1 LFDIHAILQ
10 CPKCRCAL
18 PENLSCPCCGTQY
31 THGFGVYNL
40 IHMELSGEQE
50 YLNREELTEEYLAQ
64 FLTDEKV
71 SLSTELDDYTSR
83 MNRETL
89 EGFAAQ
95 DAYVRK
101 RLHALQG
108 TVCDLATGGGNMLQ
122 LVLDEAPADVTIV
135 CTDISNLE
143 LAVTRRKRCPA
154 RENVYC
160 IATDGRYL
168 AVQDSSFD
176 WITSFAG
183 FGNIP
188 DTEKVA
194 SELYRVLKPGGRLL
208 IKGSYIEKDSR
219 SYALAESVGIA
230 RGMVE
235 EYLLQDLRDAGF
247 AKVQST
253 VVAEAVWAE
262 NPYDLIPAAGDLQ
275 RFCVIEAVK

>member
-1 LFDIHAILQ
+1 MFDIYDILQ

-18 PENLSCPCCGTQY
+18 PANLACTKCGTQY
-31 THGFGVYNL
+31 THGFDVYNL

-50 YLNREELTEEYLAQ
+50 YLNREELTEAYLAQ
-64 FLTDEKV
+64 FLADEKM
-71 SLSTELDDYTSR
+71 SLSTVLDDYTAR

-95 DAYVRK
+95 DAYMRK
-101 RLHALQG
+101 RLHSLRG
-108 TVCDLATGGGNMLQ
+108 TVCDLATGGGSMLQ
-122 LVLDEAPADVTIV
+122 LVLEEAPADVTIV

-143 LAVTRRKRCPA
+143 LAVTRRRRCGN
-154 RENVYC
+154 RDNVYC
-160 IATDGRYL
+160 VATDGRYL
-168 AVQDSSFD
+168 ALQDSSFD
-176 WITSFAG
+176 WITSFDG

-194 SELYRVLKPGGRLL
+194 AELYRVLKPGGRLL
-208 IKGSYIEKDSR
+208 IKGSYVEKDSR

-230 RGMVE
+230 RGVVE
-235 EYLLQDLRDAGF
+235 EYLLQDLREAGF
-247 AKVQST
+247 AEVQST

>member
-1 LFDIHAILQ
+1 MFEIHKILQ

-18 PENLSCPCCGTQY
+18 PENLACPGCGTQY
-31 THGFGVYNL
+31 SHGFGVYNL

-50 YLNREELTEEYLAQ
+50 YLNREELTEEYLSQ

-71 SLSTELDDYTSR
+71 SLSTELDDYYAR

-89 EGFAAQ
+89 DGFAAQ
-95 DAYVRK
+95 DACMRK
-101 RLHALQG
+101 RLRSLHG

-122 LVLDEAPADVTIV
+122 MVLEEAPADVTVV

-143 LAVTRRKRCPA
+143 LAVTRRRRCKN

-168 AVQDSSFD
+168 ALQDGSFD

-188 DTEKVA
+188 DSEKVA
-194 SELYRVLKPGGRLL
+194 AELYRVLKPGGRLL

-235 EYLLQDLRDAGF
+235 EFLLEDLQSAGF
-247 AKVQST
+247 ADVQST

>member
-1 LFDIHAILQ
+1 MFDIHKILQ
-10 CPKCRCAL
+10 CPKCRCPL
-18 PENLSCPCCGTQY
+18 PGSLTCPQCGTQY
-31 THGFGVYNL
+31 TQGFGVFNL

-50 YLNREELTEEYLAQ
+50 YLNREVLTEEYLAQ

-71 SLSTELDDYTSR
+71 SLSTELDDYYAR

-89 EGFAAQ
+89 DGFAAQ
-95 DAYVRK
+95 DACMRE
-101 RLHALQG
+101 RLRVLSG

-122 LVLDEAPADVTIV
+122 LVLEEAPADVTIV

-143 LAVTRRKRCPA
+143 LAVTWRKRCPN
-154 RENVYC
+154 RDNVYC

-168 AVQDSSFD
+168 ALQDSSFD

-194 SELYRVLKPGGRLL
+194 EELYRVLKPGGRLL

-219 SYALAESVGIA
+219 SYALAESIGIA

-247 AKVQST
+247 TEVKST